1 MTKLKK
7 LYNFCV
13 YTMRNRQDLE
23 FVMAG
28 EGKASFR
35 DNKTWKTAYE
45 LLKDAENKD
54 QKMPILFSA
63 ADEHSGLIYFAQI
76 EDIQVESNQSTLYTF
91 SELIEFPNAKPLSSL
106 TLKSTGK
113 KLSDQYIRPYAICE
127 TPTQL
132 SSWLKESGLPPIKK
146 IRKTGQ
152 ESIHDNQNPLVPR
165 LIDFWQWTS
174 SDLVSNATRGIL
186 AEFLVGSA
194 LGLTVGIRSEWDAY
208 DLLLPSGYKIEVKSS
223 AYLQSWYQRKL
234 SKISFSIPETR
245 AWNEDDNIQEKHSK
259 RQADIYVF
267 CLLKHKIQDTLDP
280 LDVSQWRFYVIPTA
294 LLNEHCGHT
303 KQISLS
309 KLKKIGARPV
319 TYAKLKDCVEEV
331 AAGLAGE

>member
-1 MTKLKK
+1 MTKPKK

-28 EGKASFR
+28 DGKASFR
-35 DNKTWKTAYE
+35 ENKTWKTAYN
-45 LLKDAENKD
+45 LFKDAENKD
-54 QKMPILFSA
+54 QKMLIFFSA

-76 EDIQVESNQSTLYTF
+76 NDIQIEPSQFTLYTF
-91 SELIEFPNAKPLSSL
+91 SELTEFPNAKPLSSL

-113 KLSDQYIRPYAICE
+113 KLSDRYIRPYAICE
-127 TPTQL
+127 TPLQL

-146 IRKTGQ
+146 SRKSGQ
-152 ESIHDNQNPLVPR
+152 EPIHDNQNPLAPR
-165 LIDFWQWTS
+165 LIDFWQWTA

-194 LGLTVGIRSEWDAY
+194 LGLTDGIRSEWDAY
-208 DLLLPSGYKIEVKSS
+208 DLLLPSGHKIEVKSS
-223 AYLQSWYQRKL
+223 AYIQSWYQRKL

-245 AWNEDDNIQEKHSK
+245 AWNENSNIQEKHPK

-267 CLLKHKIQDTLDP
+267 CILKHKIQETLDP
-280 LDVSQWRFYVIPTA
+280 LNVSQWRFYVITTG
-294 LLNEHCGHT
+294 LLNKHCCHT

-309 KLKKIGARPV
+309 KLKKIGARSV
-319 TYAKLKDCVEEV
+319 TYAKLKDCIDEM
-331 AAGLAGE
+331 AAGLIGE